1 MTLIVDNDGN
11 ICVIQIQFGFY
22 ITDFSDFGLSVDPL
36 NPPKSPKNDGQ
47 KSEVKIVKIRH
58 SERGSSILDY
68 REFIVAGSLAGRF
81 YMGG

>member
-22 ITDFSDFGLSVDPL
+22 ITDFCDFGLSVDPL

-58 SERGSSILDY
+58 GDRGSSITGINEILH
-68 REFIVAGSLAGRF
+68 L
-81 YMGG
+81 